1 MAGEGESAIGVLQR
15 VVIITTITPAAGKLA
30 TASDSEMCAAAPEQ
44 QEAEGARRVRVLLQ
58 GMEVE
63 VHLQQAHQAQDTHG
77 IPVCCVAMA
86 SSAAGSSSTAA
97 ISRLHCATLTFCRP
111 LYAATPTAQG
121 HCSPPLIPL
130 QP

>member
-30 TASDSEMCAAAPEQ
+30 TASESEMCAAAPEQ

-63 VHLQQAHQAQDTHG
+63 MHLQQAQTGHSQLPCTHVLG
-77 IPVCCVAMA
+77 LH
-86 SSAAGSSSTAA
+86 T
-97 ISRLHCATLTFCRP
+97 SRLKRAVC
-111 LYAATPTAQG
+111 
-121 HCSPPLIPL
+121 
-130 QP
+130 